1 MNKRFSLG
9 NWINYSIPT
18 IHEHISHFN
27 TLMNAPYTDLFDVG
41 YYNLKQHLELLY
53 CLFRALSTTDDREDT
68 LHLSII
74 LSIKV
79 HKLKLSVFNE
89 KPNVHVLYALMDYH
103 GSINNQI
110 IRKDKIAGIYHANV
124 SLAFDET
131 NKDFDRT
138 LAYIIQ
144 FLDLHTFHLM
154 ARNIYKFKFHNNDRS
169 PYIKLS
175 INSTR
180 ENNDKVF
187 LRKFNEAY
195 GDELKH
201 FLNHETYKAMKT
213 KDNAFFTSMSG
224 RVEDKLQRIWE
235 EMALRAYSTIIL
247 DYFTSSECSSYF
259 ECDDVVGT
267 SIFGVRPISEKVYR
281 VNLPY
286 SFNALDYGCV
296 SDEGILEEFRRKR

>member
-18 IHEHISHFN
+18 IHEHISCFN
-27 TLMNAPYTDLFDVG
+27 TLMNAPYTDLFDDG
-41 YYNLKQHLELLY
+41 YYNLKQHLEMLY
-53 CLFRALSTTDDREDT
+53 CLFNVLSTTDDEEDE
-68 LHLSII
+68 LHLSLI
-74 LSIKV
+74 LLIKV
-79 HKLKLSVFNE
+79 HKLKIAVFNE
-89 KPNVHVLYALMDYH
+89 RPNIHVLYALMDYH
-103 GSINNQI
+103 GSTNNQI
-110 IRKDKIAGIYHANV
+110 IRKENIAGTYKINV

-131 NKDFDRT
+131 NKGFDGT

-154 ARNIYKFKFHNNDRS
+154 ARNIHRFKFRNNDRS

-175 INSTR
+175 TYSLR
-180 ENNDKVF
+180 EKNDKVF

-195 GDELKH
+195 GEELKH
-201 FLNHETYKAMKT
+201 FLNHETYKAMKS
-213 KDNAFFTSMSG
+213 KDNAFFTSMLG

-286 SFNALDYGCV
+286 SFNVLDYGYV
-296 SDEGILEEFRRKR
+296 SDEEILEEFKRKR